1 MPRIETSMSGPFA
14 VSGLVLIAISALMA
28 VASLREFVNVRV
40 RRRSLHR
47 SYERTDDYP
56 HYEYE
61 DAPANRVVTYLD
73 SANKRYRK

>member
-28 VASLREFVNVRV
+28 VASLKDFVNV
-40 RRRSLHR
+40 RRRSLHPYQ
-47 SYERTDDYP
+47 SHERTDDYP

-61 DAPANRVVTYLD
+61 DAPATRVVTYLD
-73 SANKRYRK
+73 SANNRYRN

>member
-28 VASLREFVNVRV
+28 VASLREFVNVR
-40 RRRSLHR
+40 RRSLHR

-61 DAPANRVVTYLD
+61 DAPANRVVNYLD
-73 SANKRYRK
+73 SASKRYRK